1 MTTIASALLI
11 CLPGLS
17 TPPQNIRVDI
27 AIEGAGTPP
36 KFLVAAIEE
45 AADIWAAY
53 GVKVQKPDAHDAGHD
68 RIVRLVV
75 KLAQPAKKL
84 AAAGTLGSIA
94 FTGETPEPAIELYPA
109 AASALIAA
117 VAFNRRE
124 DGWPATAQDRVL
136 ARVLGRALAHEI
148 GHFLLRSK
156 QHSTNGLMKAAQNG
170 SELMAPD
177 HRGFSLSPDEIHRF
191 RDVLSTS
198 GDVQD

>member
-1 MTTIASALLI
+1 MTTIASALLL

-17 TPPQNIRVDI
+17 TPPQKVRVDI
-27 AIEGAGTPP
+27 AVEGMAPP
-36 KFLVAAIEE
+36 PRFLAAAIEE

-53 GVKVQKPDAHDAGHD
+53 GVRIQAPDAPNAGHD

-75 KLAQPAKKL
+75 KIAPSANTRTQ
-84 AAAGTLGSIA
+84 AGALGSIV
-94 FTGETPEPAIELYPA
+94 FTGDAPEPTIELYPA

-124 DGWPATAQDRVL
+124 DTWRAGTRDDVL

-156 QHSTNGLMKAAQNG
+156 SHSTHGLMKAEQVG
-170 SELMAPD
+170 SDLMAPD
-177 HRGFSLSPDEIHRF
+177 HRAFSLSGDEIHRF
-191 RDVLSTS
+191 RDVLSAS